1 MYNRICKNRIPAEN
15 TSPPPL
21 QANLERQGLPEKTLA
36 RLHDLLPQEH
46 VVAPDPGGSDHLHLH
61 LSNITTDASL
71 GLKACYLVPVFC
83 VCQTVRALQ
92 EGIKHVHWMCACSG
106 SPIEDVSAR

>member
-1 MYNRICKNRIPAEN
+1 MYNRICTRIE
-15 TSPPPL
+15 SPPNASPLPL

-61 LSNITTDASL
+61 LGDVAADAGARAVAEGNEGVLLPRREGRPAL
-71 GLKACYLVPVFC
+71 GPKLVGVGTPDIPRV
-83 VCQTVRALQ
+83 VDRV
-92 EGIKHVHWMCACSG
+92 
-106 SPIEDVSAR
+106 